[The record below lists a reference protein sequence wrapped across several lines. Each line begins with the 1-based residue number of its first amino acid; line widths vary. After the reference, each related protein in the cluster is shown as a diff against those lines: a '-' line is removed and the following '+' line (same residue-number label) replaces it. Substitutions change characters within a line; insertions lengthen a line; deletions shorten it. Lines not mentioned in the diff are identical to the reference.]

1 MIVRISGTGQFDL
14 ENEAVDRLHQLDA
27 ELTKVMDARDETR
40 FHEVLSSIINLVQ
53 NEGEPLSHDTV
64 VPSDVIVPP
73 EDITLDEAHGFFTDE
88 GLLHPVPA

>member
-27 ELTKVMDARDETR
+27 ELTKVMDARDEIR
-40 FHEVLSSIINLVQ
+40 FHELLASIINLVQ
-53 NEGEPLSHDTV
+53 KEGEPVSNDTV

-73 EDITLDEAHGFFTDE
+73 EDITLEEAHSFFTDE